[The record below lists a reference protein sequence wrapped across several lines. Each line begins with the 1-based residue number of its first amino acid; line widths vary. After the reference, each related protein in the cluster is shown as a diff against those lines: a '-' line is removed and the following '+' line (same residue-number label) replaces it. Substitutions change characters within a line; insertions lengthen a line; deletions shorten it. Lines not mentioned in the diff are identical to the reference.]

1 MTRPAGVAEGSLTLP
16 PTPFYDTLYLHR
28 SRFVRRCSSGFS
40 THASEDC
47 AMQVVLVMFRGDGE
61 RRSFSVA
68 RDMTVI
74 GRREDCDLRIPVGDV
89 SRKHCRLVKDGETL
103 KVEDLG
109 SSNGT
114 YVNNQRVQEAWLGAG
129 DVIQVGPVQFVVQID
144 GLPSDDDLA
153 SQAAV
158 AADETA
164 GGEVTLEEVGDEQA
178 PALDEV
184 TLEEVEELPAEAEP
198 TEAAAAAPDEVT
210 IDGSLEELEEAPP
223 PPPLPPPGLDEVPLE
238 EADLEEAP
246 VEEAALEEAPLEE
259 AVLEEAPAEE
269 APADLE
275 EVVSLEEVGEE
286 ASSPAP
292 TTAEAPAD
300 KTTATPPQPADW
312 DFVVEEEQPDDGEDF
327 HIDLDAP
334 QEQQSHRQG

>member
-1 MTRPAGVAEGSLTLP
+1 
-16 PTPFYDTLYLHR
+16 
-28 SRFVRRCSSGFS
+28 
-40 THASEDC
+40 
-47 AMQVVLVMFRGDGE
+47 MQVVLVMFRGDGE

-68 RDMTVI
+68 RDMTVV

-103 KVEDLG
+103 KIEDLG

-164 GGEVTLEEVGDEQA
+164 AGEVALEEVGDEQA

-184 TLEEVEELPAEAEP
+184 TLEEVDDLPAEAEP
-198 TEAAAAAPDEVT
+198 VEAAAAAPDEVT
-210 IDGSLEELEEAPP
+210 IDESLEGLEEAPP
-223 PPPLPPPGLDEVPLE
+223 PPPPLPPGLDEVQLE
-238 EADLEEAP
+238 EADVEEAP
-246 VEEAALEEAPLEE
+246 VEDAALEEAPLEE

-269 APADLE
+269 APAELE
-275 EVVSLEEVGEE
+275 EVVSLEEVSEDE
-286 ASSPAP
+286 SSPAP
-292 TTAEAPAD
+292 TAAETPAE
-300 KTTATPPQPADW
+300 KSPAAPQPADW